1 MYNNVEKYICGT
13 AGVECSYKAIGEKY
27 QVIHTSPGS
36 LAVSQLTQVEKF
48 TRDLMKRHLTS
59 QQVQHDS
66 AGAKTWTLDGTA
78 LTVWAPLFGSQ
89 EGSDSILKDNTARS

>member
-13 AGVECSYKAIGEKY
+13 AGVGCSYKTIGEKY

-89 EGSDSILKDNTARS
+89 EGSDCILKDNTARS